1 MFCFLACDAAVKA
14 DVRMRKGASVC
25 QREDTDTT
33 VLVRWIKNTLGGQR
47 ALAHKALSSKP
58 LVNKG
63 NSEEQWKAK
72 AIVGTKLATA
82 AGERWI
88 RESRGR
94 EQLHVSSFC
103 VAIFTAYLLLS
114 CCRVAVKA
122 SGATAAALHGGV
134 QDAETPLRV

>member
-1 MFCFLACDAAVKA
+1 ML
-14 DVRMRKGASVC
+14 S
-25 QREDTDTT
+25 
-33 VLVRWIKNTLGGQR
+33 RWIKNTLGGQR

-63 NSEEQWKAK
+63 NSEEQWRAK

-82 AGERWI
+82 AGEGWI
-88 RESRGR
+88 GQSRGR
-94 EQLHVSSFC
+94 EQLHVSSVC

-114 CCRVAVKA
+114 CSRVAVNA

-134 QDAETPLRV
+134 QDAETALRVYRVRVRAQDICVDVDQSMILMEEVVQDEVGC